1 MIDFKLDERGDIILS
16 SPEEYDTFRI
26 DFAIKDY
33 PLMLITFNTN
43 GKADESKNADNIL
56 EIQFFT
62 DETETVHG
70 KKIETII
77 EDEEKAQSIAI
88 RLKTELGELDDL
100 YYNFGSELVDLRHK
114 DLLNDAYCSKIEEK
128 VKTAIQDI
136 IPYYE
141 SAVVISRVYNNG
153 NFKIETLCIS
163 ILENGKRIG
172 QYYYI

>member
-1 MIDFKLDERGDIILS
+1 MIDFKLNEKGDLMIG
-16 SPEEYDTFRI
+16 SPEEYNRFRI
-26 DFAIKDY
+26 NFVTGEFPKLRIVFKGEAEEKIA
-33 PLMLITFNTN
+33 P
-43 GKADESKNADNIL
+43 ESI
-56 EIQFFT
+56 FCMRFYT
-62 DETETVHG
+62 DENEREHAKIIDTV
-70 KKIETII
+70 K

-88 RLKTELGELDDL
+88 RLKTELNELNSF
-100 YYNFGSELVDLRHK
+100 YYDFGSELVDFRHL
-114 DLLNDAYCSKIEEK
+114 DLLNDTYWSKIEEK

>member
-1 MIDFKLDERGDIILS
+1 MIDFRLNDKGDLIIGR
-16 SPEEYDTFRI
+16 PEEYERFKIKFVTGEFPKLRI
-26 DFAIKDY
+26 VFKGEAEEKIAPESIFCMRFY
-33 PLMLITFNTN
+33 V
-43 GKADESKNADNIL
+43 DENEKEHAKIL
-56 EIQFFT
+56 E
-62 DETETVHG
+62 TV
-70 KKIETII
+70 K

-88 RLKTELGELDDL
+88 RLKTELGELNSF
-100 YYNFGSELVDLRHK
+100 YYGFGSELVDLRHK
-114 DLLNDAYCSKIEEK
+114 DLLNDAYWSKIEEK

-136 IPYYE
+136 IPYDE

>member
-1 MIDFKLDERGDIILS
+1 MIDFKLDDKGDLVIS
-16 SPEEYDTFRI
+16 YPEEYDRFRI
-26 DFAIKDY
+26 NFV
-33 PLMLITFNTN
+33 T
-43 GKADESKNADNIL
+43 GKFPKLRIVFKGEAEEKTAPESV
-56 EIQFFT
+56 FCMRFYT
-62 DETETVHG
+62 DENEREHAKIIETV
-70 KKIETII
+70 K
-77 EDEEKAQSIAI
+77 EDEEKAQSVAI
-88 RLKTELGELDDL
+88 RLKTELGELNSF
-100 YYNFGSELVDLRHK
+100 YYSFGSELVDLRHK

-136 IPYYE
+136 IPYDE